1 MKKITQNMLC
11 GYGIDLST
19 SITRSDRWEYN
30 TFTVDRLL
38 SHFDSVQSTYVECF
52 VSSNSGLH
60 LHWSVV
66 TEEPICVSLTIARSA
81 TEMSHLNNYWKTL
94 LLCNTTFKILNDI
107 FVIFNMVINNRLKCR
122 YLSYHR
128 NWTKSFTLW
137 VAELV
142 AIKCKSAV

>member
-1 MKKITQNMLC
+1 MKKNYPNHPNVLC
-11 GYGIDLST
+11 CYGIHLST
-19 SITRSDRWEYN
+19 TIVRSDRWEYN
-30 TFTVDRLL
+30 TLTL
-38 SHFDSVQSTYVECF
+38 SSLHMWNLECF

-66 TEEPICVSLTIARSA
+66 TEEPICVSLAIARSA